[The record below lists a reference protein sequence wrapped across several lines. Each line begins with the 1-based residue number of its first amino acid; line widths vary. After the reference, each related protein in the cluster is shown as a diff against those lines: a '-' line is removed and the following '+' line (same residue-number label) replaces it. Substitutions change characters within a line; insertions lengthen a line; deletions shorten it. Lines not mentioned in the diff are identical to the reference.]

1 MGDDVEASCLVKEC
15 RELERAFGTK
25 FTEEHLKDNGD
36 GVPSDGSRRSSS
48 RLGESHCW
56 QVVLKQTKHLWWH
69 KKLNGRWYGMQL
81 SV

>member
-25 FTEEHLKDNGD
+25 FTEEHLKDSGD

-48 RLGESHCW
+48 RLGESHC
-56 QVVLKQTKHLWWH
+56 
-69 KKLNGRWYGMQL
+69 
-81 SV
+81 